1 MIKTIKGIIEQAK
14 SVEKQ
19 TLAVAA
25 AEDKDVLGAVTESVE
40 MGIVEAILVGD
51 KKQIEKIATSEGYNL
66 EKLEVIDEPNKVQ
79 AARKAVELVS
89 SQKADLVMKGLLG
102 TADILRAVLDKEI
115 GLRTGKILSHVAA
128 LEVSGFEKLFLLTDG
143 AMNIAP
149 DLKQKMQIT
158 QNAVE
163 VAKALGIEKPK
174 VAPLAAVEVVNPDM
188 QPCLDAAA
196 LSQMAQR
203 GQIKDATVD
212 GPLALDNAVS
222 AEAAKHKGID
232 SPVAGNA
239 DILLVPNIDA
249 GNVLYKSMVYFARAE
264 TAGVIAGAKAPV
276 VLTSRADT
284 HQAKLNAIALGV
296 LVAANR

>member
-1 MIKTIKGIIEQAK
+1 MIKTIKGIIEEAK
-14 SVEKQ
+14 NVKKQ

-25 AEDKDVLGAVTESVE
+25 AEDKEVLGAVTESVE
-40 MGIVEAILVGD
+40 LGIVEAILVGD
-51 KKQIEKIATSEGYNL
+51 KAAIEQIATAQGYNL
-66 EKLEVIDEPNKVQ
+66 DKVEIIDEKNKVS

-89 SQKADLVMKGLLG
+89 SKKADLVMKGLLG

-115 GLRTGKILSHVAA
+115 GLRTGKVLSHVAA
-128 LEVSGFEKLFLLTDG
+128 LEVNGYDRLFLLTDG

-163 VAKALGIEKPK
+163 VAKALGIEVPK

-203 GQIKDATVD
+203 GQIKDAIVD

-222 AEAAKHKGID
+222 AEAAAHKGIE
-232 SPVAGNA
+232 SEVAGNA

-249 GNVLYKSMVYFARAE
+249 GNVLYKSMVYFAKAE